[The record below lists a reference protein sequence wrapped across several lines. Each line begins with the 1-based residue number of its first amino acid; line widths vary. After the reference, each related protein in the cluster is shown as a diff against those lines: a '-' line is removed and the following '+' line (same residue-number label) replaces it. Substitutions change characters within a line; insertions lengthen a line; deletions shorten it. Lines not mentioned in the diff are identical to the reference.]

1 MMDGVLGRVEVG
13 DTEESLGNNVTGE
26 RFMQAWKENINGGA
40 KMVTQPKVDYNP
52 IIDNKVSH
60 PNHYQ
65 SKSGLECKDVLNA
78 ATEELSGYEAVWTA
92 NAIKYLW
99 RWKKKNG
106 DEDLRKA
113 IECVKFILDEHLKEA
128 L

>member
-1 MMDGVLGRVEVG
+1 MMDGVLGRVDVG
-13 DTEESLGNNVTGE
+13 DTEEDIKIA
-26 RFMQAWKENINGGA
+26 RYA
-40 KMVTQPKVDYNP
+40 PKVDYNP

-78 ATEELSGYEAVWTA
+78 ATEELKGYEAVWTA

-113 IECVKFILDEHLKEA
+113 IECIKFILDEHLKEA
-128 L
+128 Q